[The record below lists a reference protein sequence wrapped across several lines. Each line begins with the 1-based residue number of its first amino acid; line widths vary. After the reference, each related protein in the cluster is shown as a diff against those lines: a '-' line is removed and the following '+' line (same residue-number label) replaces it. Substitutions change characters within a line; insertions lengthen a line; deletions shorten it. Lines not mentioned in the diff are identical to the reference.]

1 MRVIWKGFWK
11 VAIIL
16 RINDRGEKEPLL
28 VRVQGEYNAERRMT
42 DSANHPFLR
51 RFALPMKEDEP
62 ASEPIIRVTIW
73 QPNSFTNPPQ
83 FAFSP
88 KLNFLVLPRL
98 AFITGRIA
106 LIFQN
111 PLFFTTFFRN
121 FAPKIVANLLC
132 LGKKETK
139 FLCFAL
145 DFS

>member
-1 MRVIWKGFWK
+1 
-11 VAIIL
+11 
-16 RINDRGEKEPLL
+16 
-28 VRVQGEYNAERRMT
+28 MT

-88 KLNFLVLPRL
+88 KLNFLVLPRI

-106 LIFQN
+106 LIFQK
-111 PLFFTTFFRN
+111 PLPITTFFSN
-121 FAPKIVANLLC
+121 FVA
-132 LGKKETK
+132 
-139 FLCFAL
+139 
-145 DFS
+145 